1 MDVFVV
7 MVADACLLYLIL
19 DTGGNFAVG
28 FRSQPSFVDSQQ
40 RKYLGIG
47 QGGWV
52 MRDTRCPETAGGCNV
67 AAVVF
72 GVLVD
77 SKVGSDDADGRLLC
91 PVGTACRGQWFEEG
105 TGVVNNGIEAVELG
119 GDLWPQPALPVGNAQ
134 IVEITCQWIEWPTLI
149 DSTLVRVAGGSGGLL
164 IG

>member
-91 PVGTACRGQWFEEG
+91 PVG
-105 TGVVNNGIEAVELG
+105 
-119 GDLWPQPALPVGNAQ
+119 QPA
-134 IVEITCQWIEWPTLI
+134 
-149 DSTLVRVAGGSGGLL
+149 VASGSRKARALKTTASRRSNSAVICGHSQH
-164 IG
+164 

>member
-1 MDVFVV
+1 M
-7 MVADACLLYLIL
+7 CI
-19 DTGGNFAVG
+19 
-28 FRSQPSFVDSQQ
+28 RDS
-40 RKYLGIG
+40 
-47 QGGWV
+47 
-52 MRDTRCPETAGGCNV
+52 NV

-119 GDLWPQPALPVGNAQ
+119 GNLWPQPAPVSYTHLDVYKRQ
-134 IVEITCQWIEWPTLI
+134 RFP
-149 DSTLVRVAGGSGGLL
+149 
-164 IG
+164 